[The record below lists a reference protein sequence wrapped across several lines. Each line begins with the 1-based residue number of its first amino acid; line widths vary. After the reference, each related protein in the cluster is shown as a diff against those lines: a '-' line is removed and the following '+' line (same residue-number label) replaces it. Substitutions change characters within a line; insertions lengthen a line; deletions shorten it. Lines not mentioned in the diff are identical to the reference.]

1 MDKEKFLLWIMVL
14 LFGLQL
20 AGCTY
25 YMNKPAPA
33 DFSYEGN
40 LIERD
45 LGLDQG
51 AQ

>member
-1 MDKEKFLLWIMVL
+1 MEKMKFLLWTIF
-14 LFGLQL
+14 LFFGL

-25 YMNKPAPA
+25 YMQKPPPA
-33 DFSYEGN
+33 DFSYQGN

-45 LGLDQG
+45 LGINQS

>member
-1 MDKEKFLLWIMVL
+1 MDKKKFLLWIILL
-14 LFGLQL
+14 LFGLL

-25 YMNKPAPA
+25 YMQKPPPA
-33 DFSYEGN
+33 DFSYQGN

-45 LGLDQG
+45 LGINQG

>member
-1 MDKEKFLLWIMVL
+1 MDKKKFLFWIMVL

-33 DFSYEGN
+33 DFDYQGN
-40 LIERD
+40 LLERD
-45 LGLDQG
+45 LNGK
-51 AQ
+51 